1 MDLQSQSSKK
11 LLLMEQFISLLLI
24 FKTHLPEI
32 NLFLYYLVLL
42 AFFVGKY
49 IKEGN
54 TIGTVGQVIATVFII
69 IGDLIDSEIFAII
82 GVVTATLNYIFVAPT
97 LYKLP

>member
-1 MDLQSQSSKK
+1 M
-11 LLLMEQFISLLLI
+11 
-24 FKTHLPEI
+24 
-32 NLFLYYLVLL
+32 LL
-42 AFFVGKY
+42 AFFVGKH

-69 IGDLIDSEIFAII
+69 IGNLIDSQVFGIL

>member
-1 MDLQSQSSKK
+1 M
-11 LLLMEQFISLLLI
+11 
-24 FKTHLPEI
+24 
-32 NLFLYYLVLL
+32 LL
-42 AFFVGKY
+42 AFFVGKH

-54 TIGTVGQVIATVFII
+54 TAGTVGQVIATVFII
-69 IGDLIDSEIFAII
+69 IGNLIDSQVFGIL